1 MGGGAGRRRGVAFGH
16 KTEVMDIDVG
26 HPIIK
31 MAAQGI
37 LAHGGAV
44 GRTDTGEGE
53 FLKGDIDV

>member
-1 MGGGAGRRRGVAFGH
+1 MGSPSGT

-37 LAHGGAV
+37 LAHGGR
-44 GRTDTGEGE
+44 GRRTDTGEGE